1 MIRLQDAVRYVRSK
15 NAGPFWVTFD
25 IFFADSEAFDRY
37 HQSPELSDAAIA
49 GLYGVTAG
57 SIRRFPVAS
66 LSVLKISIPRLA
78 PQGGELER
86 DMHSGQL
93 FVRLLDLR
101 LSPA

>member
-1 MIRLQDAVRYVRSK
+1 MIRLQDAARYVRSK

-25 IFFADSEAFDRY
+25 IFFTDAENFKRY
-37 HQSPELSDAAIA
+37 HEAPELADAAIA
-49 GLYGVTAG
+49 ALYGVTAA
-57 SIRRFPVAS
+57 SVRRFPVPS
-66 LSVLKISIPRLA
+66 LSVLKISIPRAA

-101 LSPA
+101 LSPS